1 MSQSGIDDRLNEVM
15 LRKTFLEFG
24 NLTDCHYEST
34 SQLESHSK
42 TTLLLPDLTLTL
54 KLMGGLLVVLFLA
67 HLIMWVLIRKAI

>member
-1 MSQSGIDDRLNEVM
+1 MSQSGIAVRLNEVM
-15 LRKTFLEFG
+15 LGKTFLEFG

-54 KLMGGLLVVLFLA
+54 FLMIGFLVVLLLTYLFMLA
-67 HLIMWVLIRKAI
+67 LIRK